1 VAVQSAT
8 RLICTMG
15 TMHNNERKV
24 FPVVKCYHSELL
36 KLYHRFSFTF
46 SPTCLLNGQNG
57 HTIPGGRAGGG

>member
-1 VAVQSAT
+1 
-8 RLICTMG
+8 MG